1 MTIRPEI
8 DPIAARGL
16 QRTGLTWRQVGII
29 LAKQIGRPVP
39 LQAQSVQNAVA
50 KAERA

>member
-8 DPIAARGL
+8 DPVAAEGL
-16 QRTGLTWRQVGII
+16 HRTGLSWRQVGIL

-39 LQAQSVQNAVA
+39 FQVRSLQNAVR
-50 KAERA
+50 KAERS